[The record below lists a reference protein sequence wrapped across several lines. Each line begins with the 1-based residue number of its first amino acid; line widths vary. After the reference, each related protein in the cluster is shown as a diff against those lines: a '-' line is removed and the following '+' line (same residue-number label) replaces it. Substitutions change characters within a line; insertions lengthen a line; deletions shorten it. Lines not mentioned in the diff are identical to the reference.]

1 MNTGEQRKR
10 MNQQE
15 SGRTPVRPFL
25 IGGRWR
31 AEGAVQLVRRPFD
44 GAPIAEVAQAGKTEA
59 DEALEQAL
67 EGSVQMRRLSSHV
80 RAAALGRIASGLE
93 ARREEFAR
101 SIVDEAGKPIT
112 DARREVGRAVQTF
125 SLAAEETKR
134 IPGETIPLDLV
145 PGVQGY
151 LGILRRFPVGVVLGI
166 TPFNFPLNLVAHK
179 VGPCLAAG
187 NPIVLKPAPQAPL
200 TALLLGELLL
210 EAGVPPGAC
219 SILPCRNEIAEFMVT
234 DGRPRV
240 VSFTGSAPVGW
251 MLKAKAGKKR
261 VVLELGGNAG
271 VVVEADGDLEH
282 AVDRC
287 VAGGFTYAG
296 QSCISVQRIFVQ
308 SGVYERFLDHLVQ
321 RVQALPMGD
330 PHDEQTVVGPLID
343 EAAAQR
349 VESWIDEAVSQG
361 ARIAT
366 GGKRSGP
373 FVQPTVM
380 TDVDKRMK
388 ISKCEVFGPVV
399 TVTPYHHFDEAL
411 DSLNESDYGLQAGV
425 FTQDINRIFHAYD
438 KLEVGAVLTNEVP
451 TFRADH
457 MPYGGVKDSGLG
469 REGVRYA
476 IEELTEPKLL
486 VLTPRF

>member
-1 MNTGEQRKR
+1 MTQYD
-10 MNQQE
+10 

-25 IGGRWR
+25 IAGRWQM
-31 AEGAVQLVRRPFD
+31 EGAVQLVRRPSD
-44 GAPIAEVAQAGKTEA
+44 GTPIAEVAQAGKAEA
-59 DEALEQAL
+59 DDALDQAL
-67 EGSVQMRRLSSHV
+67 GATGPMRRLSSHE
-80 RAAALGRIASGLE
+80 RATALNRIVSGME

-112 DARREVGRAVQTF
+112 DARREVGRAIQTF
-125 SLAAEETKR
+125 RIAAEETKR
-134 IPGETIPLDLV
+134 IPGDAISLDLA
-145 PGVQGY
+145 PGTERY
-151 LGILRRFPVGVVLGI
+151 LGVLRRFPVGVVLGI

-187 NPIVLKPAPQAPL
+187 NPIVLKPAPQTPL
-200 TALLLGELLL
+200 TALLLGELVLD
-210 EAGVPPGAC
+210 AGLPPGAC
-219 SILPCRNEIAEFMVT
+219 SILPCRNETAELMVT
-234 DGRPRV
+234 DDRPRV

-251 MLKAKAGKKR
+251 MLKSKAGKKR

-271 VVVEADGDLEH
+271 VVVEADGDLDH

-308 SGVYERFLDHLVQ
+308 AGVYERFLDHLVS
-321 RVQALPMGD
+321 RVQALPVGD
-330 PHDEQTVVGPLID
+330 PHDERTVVGPLID

-349 VESWIDEAVSQG
+349 VASWIEEAVTQG
-361 ARIAT
+361 AHVAT
-366 GGKRSGP
+366 GGKRSGS
-373 FVQPTVM
+373 FVEPTVL
-380 TDVDKRMK
+380 TDVDTQMT
-388 ISKCEVFGPVV
+388 ISRCEAFGPVV
-399 TVTPYHHFDEAL
+399 TVTPYHHFEEAL
-411 DSLNESDYGLQAGV
+411 DLLNDSEYGLQAGV
-425 FTQDINRIFHAYD
+425 FTQDVNRIFYAYE

-457 MPYGGVKDSGLG
+457 MPYGGVKASGLG